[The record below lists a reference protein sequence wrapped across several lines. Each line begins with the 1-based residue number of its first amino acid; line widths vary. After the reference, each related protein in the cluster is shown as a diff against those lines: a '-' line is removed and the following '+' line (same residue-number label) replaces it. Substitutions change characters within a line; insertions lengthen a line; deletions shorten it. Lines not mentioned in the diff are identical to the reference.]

1 MTERENILN
10 ELNAISTVVAS
21 IPRVNVYKVLEDY
34 FSGIRAELQTRLI
47 ASNFYIAEKNMK
59 VPQGYFE
66 SLPATILQKIKSE
79 EPSEIEMLSTT
90 VANIGNKNIYAIPQ
104 EYFEQLS
111 FIKQTTKV
119 VKIGTSSIF
128 KYAAAAVVAGL
139 LGFSFFTFVN
149 KPATLSNENLAMV
162 KAGNDILIKGS
173 FDKELEVLTDKDLE
187 NYLSANGEDVNA
199 ALVASTIDDDDK
211 LPDATD
217 YFLDENTLDKF
228 LKENNLKN

>member
-1 MTERENILN
+1 MAERENILN

-21 IPRVNVYKVLEDY
+21 IPRVNVYKVHEDY
-34 FSGIRAELQTRLI
+34 FYGIRAELQTRI
-47 ASNFYIAEKNMK
+47 KAANFYIPEKNMT

-66 SLPATILQKIKSE
+66 SLPATILQKIKSVE
-79 EPSEIEMLSTT
+79 HSETEMLSTT
-90 VANIGNKNIYAIPQ
+90 VANIGNKNVYTVPQ
-104 EYFEQLS
+104 RYFEQLS

-119 VKIGTSSIF
+119 VKIGNASVF
-128 KYAAAAVVAGL
+128 KYAAAAVVVGL
-139 LGFSFFTFVN
+139 LGFSIFTFVY

-173 FDKELEVLTDKDLE
+173 FYKELEAITDKDLE

-199 ALVASTIDDDDK
+199 ALVASTIDDDGK

-217 YFLDENTLDKF
+217 YFLDENTLDNF

>member
-1 MTERENILN
+1 
-10 ELNAISTVVAS
+10 
-21 IPRVNVYKVLEDY
+21 
-34 FSGIRAELQTRLI
+34 
-47 ASNFYIAEKNMK
+47 MK

-66 SLPATILQKIKSE
+66 SLPATILQKIKSIE
-79 EPSEIEMLSTT
+79 LSEIEMLSTT
-90 VANIGNKNIYAIPQ
+90 VANIGNKNVYTVPQ
-104 EYFEQLS
+104 GYFEQLS

-128 KYAAAAVVAGL
+128 KYAAAAVVTGL
-139 LGFSFFTFVN
+139 LGFSIFNYVN

-173 FDKELEVLTDKDLE
+173 FDKELEAITDKDLE

-211 LPDATD
+211 LPDAAD
-217 YFLDENTLDKF
+217 YFLDENTLDNF